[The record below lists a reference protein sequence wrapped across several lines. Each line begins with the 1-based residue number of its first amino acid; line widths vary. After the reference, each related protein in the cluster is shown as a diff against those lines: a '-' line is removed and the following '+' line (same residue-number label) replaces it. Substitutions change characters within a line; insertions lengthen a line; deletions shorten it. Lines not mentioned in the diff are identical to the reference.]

1 MLIIGEISLNT
12 NPLVAEGEPI
22 YNPLVAEGEPIY
34 NPLVTEGELIYNP
47 HLVTLVLTHAV

>member
-1 MLIIGEISLNT
+1 MQKYC
-12 NPLVAEGEPI
+12 NPLVAEGEHI

-34 NPLVTEGELIYNP
+34 NTLVTEGELIYNP